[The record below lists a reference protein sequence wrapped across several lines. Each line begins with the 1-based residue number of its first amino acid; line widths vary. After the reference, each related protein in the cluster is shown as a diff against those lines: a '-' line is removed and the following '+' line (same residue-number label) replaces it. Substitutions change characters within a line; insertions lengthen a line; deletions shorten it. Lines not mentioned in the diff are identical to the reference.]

1 MKLAEALAERKALD
15 ARFTSIE
22 NRLKANVLIQE
33 GDAVREDPEKLF
45 GLLHQ
50 TAADLRAVMVR
61 IARTNQATVVDGR
74 SLADWIA
81 ERDVSLRRFNV
92 LSGVVRKASERIDRR
107 SADDIRILTT
117 IDVVE
122 RKQAADRLAARI
134 REIDSRIQSA
144 NWTTELLEGE

>member
-50 TAADLRAVMVR
+50 TAADLRAIMVR

-81 ERDVSLRRFNV
+81 ERDVSVRRFKI
-92 LSGVVRKASERIDRR
+92 LSGVVDKASERVERR
-107 SADDIRILTT
+107 NADDIPVVTT
-117 IDVVE
+117 IDVAA
-122 RKQAADRLAARI
+122 RKQEADRLAARV

-144 NWTTELLEGE
+144 NWTTELLVGE